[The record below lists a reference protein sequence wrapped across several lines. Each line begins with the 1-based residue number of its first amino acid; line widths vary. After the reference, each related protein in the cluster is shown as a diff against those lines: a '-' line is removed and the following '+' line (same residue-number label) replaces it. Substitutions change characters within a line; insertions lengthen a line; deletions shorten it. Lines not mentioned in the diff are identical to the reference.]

1 MKSLA
6 SNKQRATMLTSQP
19 AIMLISGVN
28 KESKW
33 KNIPNAELIVATA
46 MHVYGK
52 DFDFIHIR
60 NNTAKAIMNCKIELY
75 SFMLEAQTR
84 NFVSSCEHEI
94 KDDFEMV

>member
-6 SNKQRATMLTSQP
+6 NNKQRTTMLSSKPTV
-19 AIMLISGVN
+19 MLISGCN

-46 MHVYGK
+46 MHRYGK
-52 DFDFIHIR
+52 DFDFVHITNDR
-60 NNTAKAIMNCKIELY
+60 VRPIMHCKIELE
-75 SFMLEAQTR
+75 SFALEARTR
-84 NFVSSCEHEI
+84 NYISSYEHEI